1 MAKPR
6 MAMMDSDTIG
16 TSPQAALLLKE
27 QLAKLPLK
35 DQDFAA
41 SLLEQLER
49 KGKLSEKQ
57 WFWVDTLAA
66 RISAGPAEPV
76 TQEVGD
82 FAGVIALFQKARR
95 HLRYPRIWLQLAD
108 GRPLA
113 LALAGPNSSRAGWVN
128 MTDGRPFGQNL
139 FYGRVSPAGHW
150 EMGQAIDEIVGDRV
164 AELLHRLAA
173 EPEQVAASYGKLT
186 GCCCFCTSQL
196 SDPKSTE
203 VGYGPVCAKRWGL
216 PWGTKGVAWGTK

>member
-1 MAKPR
+1 
-6 MAMMDSDTIG
+6 MDTDTIG
-16 TSPQAALLLKE
+16 SSPQAAILLKE
-27 QLAKLPLK
+27 QLTKLPAK

-41 SLLEQLER
+41 SLLDQLER
-49 KGKLSEKQ
+49 KGNLSDKQ

-66 RISAGPAEPV
+66 RIGEGPIEPV
-76 TQEVGD
+76 TLDVGD
-82 FAGVIALFQKARR
+82 FAGVIALFEKAKQ
-95 HLRYPRIWLQLAD
+95 HLKYPRVRLQLPD
-108 GRPLA
+108 GRPLV
-113 LALAGPNSSRAGWVN
+113 LALAGPGSSRAGWVT
-128 MTDGRPFGQNL
+128 MTDGRPFGENL

-150 EMGQAIDEIVGDRV
+150 EMGHAFDEIVGDAV

-173 EPEQVAASYGKLT
+173 DPEQVASSYGKLT

-216 PWGTKGVAWGTK
+216 PWGKS

>member
-1 MAKPR
+1 MGT
-6 MAMMDSDTIG
+6 DTID
-16 TSPQAALLLKE
+16 THPPAALLLKE
-27 QLAKLPLK
+27 QLDKLPMK

-41 SLLEQLER
+41 SLLDQLER
-49 KGKLSEKQ
+49 KGKLSDKQ

-66 RISAGPAEPV
+66 RITAGPLEPA

-82 FAGVIALFQKARR
+82 FAGVVAFFAKAKQ
-95 HLRYPRIWLQLAD
+95 HLRYPRLRLQLPD
-108 GRPLA
+108 CRPLA
-113 LALAGPNSSRAGWVN
+113 LALAGPGSSRAGWIN

-150 EMGQAIDEIVGDRV
+150 EMGHAIDEVVGDAV

-173 EPEQVAASYGKLT
+173 DPEQVASSYGKLT

-216 PWGTKGVAWGTK
+216 PWGTK